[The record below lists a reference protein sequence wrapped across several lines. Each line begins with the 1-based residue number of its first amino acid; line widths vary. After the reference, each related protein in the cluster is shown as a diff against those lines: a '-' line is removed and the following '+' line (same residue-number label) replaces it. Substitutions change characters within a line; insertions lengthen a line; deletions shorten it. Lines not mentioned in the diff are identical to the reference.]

1 MIYILAGPD
10 GAGKSTVVEELKKTL
25 KDVIFIKES
34 YTPDVSERY
43 DRLRKVKYLLNCG
56 HDVVYDRATILDDFI
71 YEPVIAKKESVLNN
85 TDAID
90 VLKQVTIIYFE
101 CNDSAL
107 QKRLSERGDDCITFE
122 DISNIK
128 KRYEKFFE
136 ENELA
141 VWRVNGANLPNIV
154 YFNVLC
160 ILERK
165 SFRMAHIVPVNS
177 LEKIQSR
184 GYHMCLANI
193 VAKNPKYAEFYASL
207 AQDHHHWVLMDN
219 GAAEGEQL
227 RLEALLECYDIVQ
240 PNEIV
245 LPDTLYDG
253 QDTLRKMEK
262 AIVKIDEHYQ
272 YKVPF
277 SLMAVPQGRTLEEW
291 YECVK
296 QMVANPRIKTI
307 GISKFLQ
314 IATNDITVRWKAAKL
329 LDGLIKQNRRYDM
342 EAHLLGCGESPLL
355 IDSIRKSFPFVRG
368 CDSAYAYLCTQ
379 ADKRIYVDTSRPLGE
394 IDFINGKDYDGL
406 ENNMQSLEV
415 EIGVFN
421 HKLDTSW
428 R

>member
-10 GAGKSTVVEELKKTL
+10 GAGKSTVVEYLKTVL

-34 YTPDVSERY
+34 YTSDVSERY
-43 DRLRKVKYLLNCG
+43 DRLRKVKYLLSCG
-56 HDVVYDRATILDDFI
+56 RDIVYDRATILDDFI
-71 YEPVIAKKESVLNN
+71 YEPVVAKKESVLNG

-90 VLKQVTIIYFE
+90 VLKQVTIIYFN
-101 CNDSAL
+101 CDDKTL
-107 QKRLSERGDDCITFE
+107 QERLLERGDDYVTFT
-122 DISNIK
+122 DIPNIK
-128 KRYEKFFE
+128 AQYEKFFE
-136 ENELA
+136 ENDLSIYQ
-141 VWRVNGANLPNIV
+141 VDGADMEKVVRCDVLNI
-154 YFNVLC
+154 
-160 ILERK
+160 IKKK
-165 SFRMAHIVPVNS
+165 SFRMAHIVPVGS
-177 LEKIQSR
+177 LEKIQTR

-193 VAKNPKYAEFYASL
+193 VTRDSVYADFYANL
-207 AQDHHHWVLMDN
+207 ASDDDHWVLMDN

-227 RLEALLECYDIVQ
+227 PTDILVKCYDAIQ
-240 PNEIV
+240 PDEIV
-245 LPDTLYDG
+245 LPDTLCDG
-253 QDTLRKMEK
+253 VDTLRKTEEVI
-262 AIVKIDEHYQ
+262 AKIDEYYQ
-272 YKVPF
+272 NKVPF
-277 SLMAVPQGRTLEEW
+277 SFMAVPQGKNLEEW
-291 YECVK
+291 YECAK

-379 ADKRIYVDTSRPLGE
+379 ADKRIYVDTSRPSGE

-406 ENNMQSLEV
+406 ENNMQSLELEV
-415 EIGVFN
+415 GVFN
-421 HKLDTSW
+421 HRLDTSW